1 MRKDFLRRLD
11 KKLALL
17 VGSWLVERRCNR
29 LRLGSTAQL
38 LGRPPVGTAGIEWI
52 EDDVLALQV
61 IESLDELAGRV
72 VDDGGMAAL
81 PDLEKKLHD
90 EPGFACTG
98 VSHDLDMLAF
108 DLARDTHRTARF
120 EGLKSHSV
128 PLHGAIER
136 ARRHQSRSLQEPSIL
151 ALAKAFDVFAYRKR
165 KLDEEANEAQNSRP
179 EKESSQASAAID
191 KLLQEG
197 MEGLIPVGNL
207 LAARDGFETFGP
219 CSGAQLNRQRAAIGL
234 RSLARFHIFRQG
246 WVGALLSIDYC
257 RELVTVGLLDN
268 SQNAGFDVDRKIEP
282 LQPRPRQHGP
292 EISGNHRHEHSGSD
306 RGVGIDRSTRRR
318 DEGLFSAPWSRVH
331 GRSSPLCM

>member
-179 EKESSQASAAID
+179 EKESSQASVAID
-191 KLLQEG
+191 ELLQEG
-197 MEGLIPVGNL
+197 MEGPVSVSDL
-207 LAARDGFETFGP
+207 LATIDCFETFGP
-219 CSGAQLNRQRAAIGL
+219 RSGGQLNRQRAAIGL
-234 RSLARFHIFRQG
+234 GSLAWLYIFRQSWPSPMLG
-246 WVGALLSIDYC
+246 VHHC
-257 RELVTVGLLDN
+257 RELVAVGLLN
-268 SQNAGFDVDRKIEP
+268 SPENAGLDVDGKIKS

-292 EISGNHRHEHSGSD
+292 EISGNHCHKRSGTD

-318 DEGLFSAPWSRVH
+318 D
-331 GRSSPLCM
+331 